1 MRPELSVLVVTCN
14 RPAGLRRV
22 LQDLASQSLA
32 PERFEVLVSDDGS
45 DVPAAEVAA
54 DFGDRLA
61 LEVIRGPSRG
71 PATARNRALPA
82 LRAPLTLLLNDDV
95 WLDPELLESHL
106 ALQRLY
112 GRQPTAVMGSFEF
125 PAVLREQPL
134 HRIVEDLGMI
144 GTLQMRAGLPLPPQW
159 FWTGNLCLPTAEL
172 LAVNG
177 FDEAFREP
185 KGDFRGVSL
194 VPELFGA
201 EAKPR
206 PVLADLPRCDLMD
219 RRRAYIDG
227 DYKLLSFGDE
237 ASFQMYDVNK
247 DFLEEH
253 DLSTT
258 HPDKFARMKQDYL
271 AFVEQIP
278 NVNVVGPAVLKGAP
292 PGRRW

>member
-1 MRPELSVLVVTCN
+1 MHVPDAPARRIEVSRGHIDLAPTIAELM
-14 RPAGLRRV
+14 GLR
-22 LQDLASQSLA
+22 
-32 PERFEVLVSDDGS
+32 E
-45 DVPAAEVAA
+45 
-54 DFGDRLA
+54 
-61 LEVIRGPSRG
+61 
-71 PATARNRALPA
+71 
-82 LRAPLTLLLNDDV
+82 
-95 WLDPELLESHL
+95 
-106 ALQRLY
+106 
-112 GRQPTAVMGSFEF
+112 
-125 PAVLREQPL
+125 
-134 HRIVEDLGMI
+134 
-144 GTLQMRAGLPLPPQW
+144 
-159 FWTGNLCLPTAEL
+159 
-172 LAVNG
+172 
-177 FDEAFREP
+177 

-206 PVLADLPRCDLMD
+206 PVLAALPRCDLMD